1 MTTGLNVDTIRSN
14 HMAKG
19 KAPRAYEKHAWT
31 LLFIFWAQHLVLSVR
46 DSFPS
51 LQDFCIG
58 CLPGAQTA
66 IQSSTGMSWSQL
78 ASTNPN
84 LATFLASVLVDDGI
98 SGVGLAIFGMLVSLT
113 SFRRGEKWAWYVS
126 WSMPIGI
133 LAAQL
138 NVHLL
143 TGSVM
148 VIVLAAVFVLVS
160 LLALFLPYRQF
171 FPKKMLPVS

>member
-58 CLPGAQTA
+58 CLPCAQTA

-78 ASTNPN
+78 ASAYPESSQCSHLSSRRWLHFRRRPN
-84 LATFLASVLVDDGI
+84 NLLDDRFPNEFQKGRKMGLVRILVDANWNFRCSGQRVSVDWLRDG
-98 SGVGLAIFGMLVSLT
+98 
-113 SFRRGEKWAWYVS
+113 
-126 WSMPIGI
+126 
-133 LAAQL
+133 
-138 NVHLL
+138 
-143 TGSVM
+143 
-148 VIVLAAVFVLVS
+148 
-160 LLALFLPYRQF
+160 
-171 FPKKMLPVS
+171 

>member
-19 KAPRAYEKHAWT
+19 KAPRAYEKYAWT
-31 LLFIFWAQHLVLSVR
+31 LLFALWALHLVLSVR
-46 DSFPS
+46 DFFPN
-51 LQDFCIG
+51 LQDFCTG

-78 ASTNPN
+78 ASTNPK
-84 LATFLASVLVDDGI
+84 LASFLASVLVDDGI

-113 SFRRGEKWAWYVS
+113 GFRRGEKWAWYVS

-138 NVHLL
+138 NVYLL
-143 TGSVM
+143 TGSAIL
-148 VIVLAAVFVLVS
+148 IVLAVVFVLVS
-160 LLALFLPYRQF
+160 LLALVLP
-171 FPKKMLPVS
+171 